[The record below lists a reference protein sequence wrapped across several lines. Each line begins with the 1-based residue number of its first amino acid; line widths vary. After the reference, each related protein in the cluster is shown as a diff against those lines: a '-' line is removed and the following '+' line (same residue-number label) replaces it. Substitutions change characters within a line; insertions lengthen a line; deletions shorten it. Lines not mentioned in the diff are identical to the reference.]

1 MSYELL
7 RFLCDKNAYDNY
19 LCYNKI
25 SVKTK
30 SQLLV
35 TAVSY
40 ASRNYEINH
49 ALRRMLRDFHDIN
62 LGILLYTASCVSGTV
77 STERVVRMLLEVDAE
92 PKQNSLHAAI
102 AGMIR
107 FSTFGTIKMLCESG
121 AIVENYTVQCVDE
134 RGLKLVEN
142 AFVVTFLIEMVV

>member
-1 MSYELL
+1 MSYEFL
-7 RFLCDKNAYDNY
+7 RFLCNENAYDDY
-19 LCYNKI
+19 LCHHKLD
-25 SVKTK
+25 VKTK

-40 ASRNYEINH
+40 ASRNYEINRT
-49 ALRRMLRDFHDIN
+49 LRRMLRDFHEIK

-102 AGMIR
+102 AGLIR
-107 FSTFGTIKMLCESG
+107 FSTFGTIKMLCESD
-121 AIVENYTVQCVDE
+121 AVVENYTLRCIDKRV
-134 RGLKLVEN
+134 LKFVEN
-142 AFVVTFLIEMVV
+142 AFVVTFLIEMI